1 MMKKV
6 GFVCGSSE
14 SAEMWKNLYENS
26 LDTSNW
32 SFKEISDFT
41 GSNTGNITHRYAACN
56 LFKEGIDFI
65 HYGMNWT
72 EVSSRCK
79 LLIMP
84 VANLL
89 DGEDQSW
96 LYHLLKFTNGVGVP
110 CILMGVGAQSSM
122 QNEIPQIPSDLI
134 KFFDE
139 FTKAGNHVTVRGEFT
154 ANVLEHYGVTKNI
167 HITGC
172 QSLFLNGHTKLG
184 EIIQK
189 KIQNL
194 PSDLIYFSQFLSEP
208 NLNEV
213 FNKLSVESK
222 YVLVNGCDSLMANIK
237 QNKIGKLKGVNYP
250 EDILS
255 KSKIFVSPQEQCNFL
270 KTSGDFY
277 VVTPRIHG
285 VMISIM
291 AELPV
296 VCIVHDSRVRELCET
311 HKIPYCDIKS
321 VCNSPTH
328 SLFNAKQFG
337 SDFDKNRKKLA
348 NVYFDLFKKVGVTPS
363 AKLFG

>member
-1 MMKKV
+1 MRKV
-6 GFVCGSSE
+6 GFICGTSK
-14 SAEMWKNLYENS
+14 SAETWKKLHENLLNTE
-26 LDTSNW
+26 DW
-32 SFKEISDFT
+32 SFQKISDFT
-41 GSNTGNITHRYAACN
+41 GSNTGNITHRFAACN

-65 HYGMNWT
+65 HYGMNWA

-89 DGEDQSW
+89 DGNDQSW
-96 LYHLLKFTNGVGVP
+96 LYHLLKFTSGVGVP

-122 QNEIPQIPSDLI
+122 QNEIPQIPPDLI

-154 ANVLEHYGVTKNI
+154 AKVLEHYGVTTNI

-172 QSLFLNGHTKLG
+172 QSLFLNGHDKLG
-184 EIIQK
+184 ELIAH
-189 KIQNL
+189 KIEKL
-194 PSDLIYFSQFLSEP
+194 PNDLIYFSQFLSEP
-208 NLNEV
+208 SLNDV
-213 FNKLSVESK
+213 FNKLSVESE
-222 YVLVNGCDSLMANIK
+222 YVLINGCDSLMASVKNGKLSNIK
-237 QNKIGKLKGVNYP
+237 GINYP
-250 EDILS
+250 PDILS
-255 KSKIFVSPQEQCNFL
+255 KSKIFVSPQEQCKFL
-270 KTSGDFY
+270 KDSGSYY

-296 VCIVHDSRVRELCET
+296 ICVVHDSRVRELCET

-321 VCNSPTH
+321 VCDNSSE
-328 SLFNAKQFG
+328 SLFNLNQFG
-337 SDFDKNRKKLA
+337 SDFDENRKKLA
-348 NVYFDLFKKVGVTPS
+348 NVYLDIFKTVGVTPS